1 MAKNYRKSEYAKNKM
16 NRTAIVYT
24 HSGEV
29 EVRLTFEKV
38 SMEQPEITEE
48 EFQIFKDVSDE
59 FFKEIE
65 NNDSREGRKKACTFS
80 DEIENQTTPVNSAE
94 EEYIKNEE
102 QNDVQSRISRVFS
115 TLTETEK
122 RRFEMMFIKGYSLK
136 KIADIEGCNSNAVEC
151 TKKAIQK
158 KFAKEFPDKY
168 QMIPKKRKR

>member
-1 MAKNYRKSEYAKNKM
+1 MKNFRKSEYAKNKM

-38 SMEQPEITEE
+38 SQEKPEITEE

-65 NNDSREGRKKACTFS
+65 NNDSKEGRKKACTYNE
-80 DEIENQTTPVNSAE
+80 DIESQTAPVKSAE
-94 EEYIKNEE
+94 EEYINNEE
-102 QNDVQSRISRVFS
+102 QNDMQARIGRALS

-136 KIADIEGCNSNAVEC
+136 KIAELEGCNSNAVEC
-151 TKKAIQK
+151 TKKAIRK
-158 KFAKEFPDKY
+158 KFAKEFPEKY
-168 QMIPKKRKR
+168 QSNQKKRKR

>member
-1 MAKNYRKSEYAKNKM
+1 MKNFRKSEYAKNKM

-38 SMEQPEITEE
+38 SQEKPEITEE

-65 NNDSREGRKKACTFS
+65 NNDSKEGRKKACTYNE
-80 DEIENQTTPVNSAE
+80 DIESQTAPVKSAE
-94 EEYIKNEE
+94 EEYINNEE
-102 QNDVQSRISRVFS
+102 QNDMQARIGRALS

-136 KIADIEGCNSNAVEC
+136 KISELEGCNSNAVEC
-151 TKKAIQK
+151 TKKAIRK
-158 KFAKEFPDKY
+158 KFAKEFPEKY
-168 QMIPKKRKR
+168 QSNQKKKKR

>member
-1 MAKNYRKSEYAKNKM
+1 MKNFRKSEYAKNKM

-38 SMEQPEITEE
+38 SQEKPEITEE

-65 NNDSREGRKKACTFS
+65 NNDSKEGRKKACTYNE
-80 DEIENQTTPVNSAE
+80 DIESQTAPVKSAE
-94 EEYIKNEE
+94 EEYINNEE
-102 QNDVQSRISRVFS
+102 QNDMQGRIGRALS

-136 KIADIEGCNSNAVEC
+136 KIAELEGCNSNAVEC
-151 TKKAIQK
+151 TKKAIRK
-158 KFAKEFPDKY
+158 KFAKEFPEKY
-168 QMIPKKRKR
+168 QSNQKKRKR